1 MKPEYVLFHYDEIGL
16 KGGNRSY
23 FEKKLKQNIKA
34 VVPSGTFSSIKTIQ
48 GRLVGKL
55 STDAQNDFYKFS
67 SAIQKVFGL
76 AYFAPAV
83 RCTQNE
89 EVISETAVLL
99 LSDLSFSTFRIT
111 ARRSGPD
118 ALLSTQKLNE
128 FAGALVV
135 EKLGKKVKLNHPDA
149 TCYIDLFHKNAF
161 LYADRI
167 SGPGGL
173 PVGVSGKVMCMISG
187 GIDSPLAAY
196 YTMKR
201 GGKISLVH
209 FHSMPY
215 TNSASIDK
223 VKEIISVLQQ
233 YQPRIILYSV
243 PLAEIQK
250 IIRTDTD
257 EKYRILLYRRFMI
270 RIAETL
276 SKLEKAKAMVTGE
289 VLGQVA
295 SQTLEN
301 MHVVEIVSSLPVL
314 RPLIG
319 FDKREIVDQT
329 KQMGTFEISIQPDQD
344 CCSLFVPKHPATKAR
359 LIDIE
364 KNESNLDVG
373 KLVKDAVN
381 LTEKFILSPD
391 ESKPRLEPKPA

>member
-1 MKPEYVLFHYDEIGL
+1 MTPDYVLFHYDEIGL

-23 FEKKLKQNIKA
+23 FERKLKQNIKA
-34 VVPSGTFSSIKTIQ
+34 VVPSGTFTSIKSIQ

-55 STDAQNDFYKFS
+55 SEVAKPDFTSFKPS
-67 SAIQKVFGL
+67 IEKVFGL

-89 EVISETAVLL
+89 EIISKTAVSILNEL
-99 LSDLSFSTFRIT
+99 TFSTFRIT
-111 ARRSGPD
+111 ARRSGLDVP
-118 ALLSTQKLNE
+118 LSSQKLNE
-128 FAGALVV
+128 NVGALVV
-135 EKLGKKVKLNHPDA
+135 EALGKKVKLKNPDA
-149 TCYIDLFHKNAF
+149 VCHIDLFDKSAF
-161 LYADRI
+161 LYTDKI

-173 PVGVSGKVMCMISG
+173 PIGVSGKVMCMISG

-209 FHSMPY
+209 FHSVPY

-223 VKEIISVLQQ
+223 GKEIVGVLQQ
-233 YQPRIILYSV
+233 YQPRIVLHSV
-243 PLAEIQK
+243 PLADIQK
-250 IIRTDTD
+250 QVRTDTD
-257 EKYRILLYRRFMI
+257 EKYRVLMYRGFMI
-270 RIAETL
+270 RITEML
-276 SKLEKAKAMVTGE
+276 SNLEKAKAIVTGE

-301 MHVVEIVSSLPVL
+301 MQAVEDVSSVPIL
-314 RPLIG
+314 RPLVG

-329 KQMGTFEISIQPDQD
+329 KQLGTFDISIQPDQD

-359 LIDIE
+359 LKDVE
-364 KNESNLDVG
+364 HNESRLDVDT
-373 KLVKDAVN
+373 LVKEAVN
-381 LTEKFILSPD
+381 QTEKFVM
-391 ESKPRLEPKPA
+391 

>member
-1 MKPEYVLFHYDEIGL
+1 MIPDYVLFHYDEIGL
-16 KGGNRSY
+16 KGGNRPY
-23 FEKKLKQNIKA
+23 FERKLKQNIKA
-34 VVPSGTFSSIKTIQ
+34 VLPPGTFTSIKTIQ

-55 STDAQNDFYKFS
+55 TEDAQFEFYHFTSVIK
-67 SAIQKVFGL
+67 KVFGL

-89 EVISETAVLL
+89 EMISDTAVSL
-99 LSDLSFSTFRIT
+99 LSELSFSTFRIT

-118 ALLSTQKLNE
+118 VPLSTQKLNE
-128 FAGALVV
+128 YVGACVV
-135 EKLGKKVKLNHPDA
+135 EKVKKKVKLKEPDA
-149 TCYIDLFHKNAF
+149 TCYIDLFHKSAF
-161 LYADRI
+161 LYTEKI

-201 GGKISLVH
+201 GGKITLVH
-209 FHSMPY
+209 FHSVPY
-215 TNSASIDK
+215 TNSASIEK

-233 YQPRIILYSV
+233 YQPRIVMYSV

-250 IIRTDTD
+250 QVRTDTD
-257 EKYRILLYRRFMI
+257 EKYRVLLYRRFMI
-270 RIAETL
+270 RIADTL
-276 SKLEKAKAMVTGE
+276 SKLEKAKAIATGE

-301 MHVVEIVSSLPVL
+301 MRVVETVSSLPIL
-314 RPLIG
+314 RPLVG

-329 KQMGTFEISIQPDQD
+329 K
-344 CCSLFVPKHPATKAR
+344 R
-359 LIDIE
+359 L
-364 KNESNLDVG
+364 
-373 KLVKDAVN
+373 
-381 LTEKFILSPD
+381 
-391 ESKPRLEPKPA
+391 